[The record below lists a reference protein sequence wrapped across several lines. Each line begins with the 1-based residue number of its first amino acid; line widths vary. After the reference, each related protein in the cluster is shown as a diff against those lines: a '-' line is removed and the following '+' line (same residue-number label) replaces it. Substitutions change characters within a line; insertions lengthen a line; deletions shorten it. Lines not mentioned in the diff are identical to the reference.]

1 MAYNEI
7 TIEDITFRAV
17 PFRNATNEGDLTLH
31 IYCTC
36 HHCSTIISDKDCL
49 KLGAIIHDV
58 NPEENQTA
66 LPFRLEPLGK
76 QVLFVELP
84 TRATSLRQGLR
95 EFYEA
100 HQRRTAQYEAD
111 EQAREYIKRQRCNRT
126 ARANAELDQ
135 LLKAV
140 E

>member
-1 MAYNEI
+1 MTYNEI

-17 PFRNATNEGDLTLH
+17 PFRNAPNNGDLTLD

-36 HHCSTIISDKDCL
+36 QYCTTIFSYRDCI

-58 NPEENQTA
+58 NPEDNQTA
-66 LPFRLEPLGK
+66 LTFRLEPLDE

-84 TRATSLRQGLR
+84 TRATSLRQSIR

-100 HQRRTAQYEAD
+100 HQRRTSQYEAD
-111 EQAREYIKRQRCNRT
+111 EQAREYIKRQRCTRT
-126 ARANAELDQ
+126 ARVNAELDQ

-140 E
+140 A